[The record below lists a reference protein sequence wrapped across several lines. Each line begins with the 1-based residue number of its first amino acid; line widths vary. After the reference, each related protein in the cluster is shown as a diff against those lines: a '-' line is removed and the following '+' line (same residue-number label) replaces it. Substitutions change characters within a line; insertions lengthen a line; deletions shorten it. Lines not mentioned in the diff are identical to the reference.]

1 MNNLCHYNEQCGKMS
16 NNNTANADNDAN
28 TVIPSTPMYV
38 SNTSNGNGGNM
49 NVLYLTVNTWVIE
62 DNHIGQN
69 TRKNYVRTLTNIM
82 VWMVDNM
89 SEKLVDREALE
100 KINTRDMGILSD
112 TKRKQGEFLKTH
124 RKFLLGKINRAA
136 KNSYKI
142 GG

>member
-1 MNNLCHYNEQCGKMS
+1 MLGYIKTN
-16 NNNTANADNDAN
+16 NNNTANEADDAN
-28 TVIPSTPMYV
+28 TVITIDPTYDANA
-38 SNTSNGNGGNM
+38 SNVNGGNR
-49 NVLYLTVNTWVIE
+49 NILDLTGNTQVIE